1 MAKMRFIPNSFRKP
15 RQFPGHL
22 MEGFP
27 AKSRGKPGARQY
39 PLWRA
44 LLIFCGVCLL
54 FGVPNAASEVC
65 ARSHHITTV
74 FARGTGLASNRGG
87 YVTGSPGLV
96 RRVFSAVFPVS
107 GLAGVGVFATLFA
120 SVFSSRH
127 LRTKGFGRSGR
138 QDHRGVTP
146 DVSISGPE
154 SSKSFDAAM
163 REIAKPFRSLAA
175 GVLALKREV
184 WKESIPRL
192 AGMVFLLLAVGAIVV
207 GLVEVL
213 LGTESQRANFSSP
226 VNALYWAVVTLAT
239 VGYGDLAPQTAP
251 GRLLTSVFIL
261 VGIVT
266 ISVFTATLASVFTA
280 KRIKEG
286 RGLEKVKATNHVVV
300 CGTGRH
306 LDTIIRY
313 LNRAGITRKQPIV
326 LVNSLTEEAM
336 NDILYRYS
344 HLDVQHVHGDF
355 TQESVLRRAN
365 IENAV
370 AAIIQAGDET
380 QDRSRADN
388 RTLQAALAIKA
399 LNHDIKVIAE
409 ALEPENEAHLRRANV
424 DDVIVSGE
432 FSGYLLG
439 ACTVSPGLDVAI
451 RELLTVDVENDI
463 VRAAIPD
470 SMRGK
475 TFGELHAWYRQRNA
489 LLIGIVVEEKVLNL
503 NDVLVDDFSAIDRF
517 IRSTFSAAGKDMV
530 VQGKG
535 KTHVVVNPPDN
546 REIGPNDTAIVI
558 MSGTAASA

>member
-1 MAKMRFIPNSFRKP
+1 
-15 RQFPGHL
+15 
-22 MEGFP
+22 
-27 AKSRGKPGARQY
+27 
-39 PLWRA
+39 
-44 LLIFCGVCLL
+44 
-54 FGVPNAASEVC
+54 
-65 ARSHHITTV
+65 
-74 FARGTGLASNRGG
+74 
-87 YVTGSPGLV
+87 
-96 RRVFSAVFPVS
+96 
-107 GLAGVGVFATLFA
+107 
-120 SVFSSRH
+120 
-127 LRTKGFGRSGR
+127 
-138 QDHRGVTP
+138 
-146 DVSISGPE
+146 
-154 SSKSFDAAM
+154 
-163 REIAKPFRSLAA
+163 
-175 GVLALKREV
+175 
-184 WKESIPRL
+184 
-192 AGMVFLLLAVGAIVV
+192 
-207 GLVEVL
+207 
-213 LGTESQRANFSSP
+213 
-226 VNALYWAVVTLAT
+226 
-239 VGYGDLAPQTAP
+239 
-251 GRLLTSVFIL
+251 
-261 VGIVT
+261 
-266 ISVFTATLASVFTA
+266 
-280 KRIKEG
+280 
-286 RGLEKVKATNHVVV
+286 
-300 CGTGRH
+300 
-306 LDTIIRY
+306 
-313 LNRAGITRKQPIV
+313 
-326 LVNSLTEEAM
+326 M

-535 KTHVVVNPPDN
+535 KTRVVVNPPDN